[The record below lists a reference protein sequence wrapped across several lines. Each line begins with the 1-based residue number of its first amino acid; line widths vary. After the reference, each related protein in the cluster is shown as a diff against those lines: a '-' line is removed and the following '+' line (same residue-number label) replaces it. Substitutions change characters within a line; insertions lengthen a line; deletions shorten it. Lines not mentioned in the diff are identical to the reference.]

1 MAFCAN
7 CGFQNPEEARF
18 CGNCGADLAQ
28 QEIGN
33 VESIVNESTGTATP
47 DNNPMDYVPLPESEP
62 VVPTMPQQESQPFV
76 PPVTTPSSQPV
87 TPPSPQPVAPSAPPT
102 PQPVAAPPTPQPA
115 APPVAPPTP
124 PTPPPPASQVVV
136 QAGAPTPQ
144 QPRPI
149 PQKSSG
155 GGGKTCLGCGCVA
168 VIVLTLIIGG
178 LCWWAYSYY
187 TKHNK
192 DIDEVLEWMD
202 KSHAQWE
209 EQNGVGNEDPENQ
222 TYNGQTLKELA
233 EAQGFPSVTYS
244 ELPKEGPSYFYD
256 EGEESLAL
264 RVNYLKF
271 KEGDYIGLASIS
283 DRKTGEL
290 YTFRISPCGCSIYHL
305 NFPQDESVEAYMF
318 VYKAARRIII
328 GSNGDTKEFT
338 LPDDDD

>member
-1 MAFCAN
+1 M
-7 CGFQNPEEARF
+7 
-18 CGNCGADLAQ
+18 L
-28 QEIGN
+28 
-33 VESIVNESTGTATP
+33 T
-47 DNNPMDYVPLPESEP
+47 L
-62 VVPTMPQQESQPFV
+62 
-76 PPVTTPSSQPV
+76 
-87 TPPSPQPVAPSAPPT
+87 
-102 PQPVAAPPTPQPA
+102 
-115 APPVAPPTP
+115 
-124 PTPPPPASQVVV
+124 
-136 QAGAPTPQ
+136 
-144 QPRPI
+144 
-149 PQKSSG
+149 
-155 GGGKTCLGCGCVA
+155 
-168 VIVLTLIIGG
+168 VIVG

-187 TKHNK
+187 KQHNK
-192 DIDEVLEWMD
+192 DIDEVLEWVD

-209 EQNGVGNEDPENQ
+209 EQNGVGNENPEIQ

-233 EAQGFPSVTYS
+233 EEQGFPSVTYS

-271 KEGDYIGLASIS
+271 KEGDYIGVASIS

-318 VYKAARRIII
+318 VYKAARRIVI